1 MIILGVNYFFH
12 DSSACI
18 IKDGELL
25 IALEEERFTRQKH
38 TYAFPERAI
47 QKCLEFAGISAG
59 EVDHVAVS
67 IKPQKHALKK
77 ILYGIKLGTK
87 VAPFIRHELTG
98 ALIKQWRLRKWYKTF
113 SAKKPPLHFVEHH
126 ISHIAGSYYISPYD
140 KAALLSLDGSGEWST
155 LFSGI
160 AEGLK
165 IEKFSETM
173 FPHSLG
179 SFYEAATEFCG
190 FRPNYDEGKTMGLAP
205 MGNPDRF
212 YAEVDKLITVKA
224 DGQVVLDLS
233 YFTFQN
239 AGHRRCGDKF
249 YKTFG
254 QPRKRDHREPFEQH
268 HLDVAA
274 AFQRVLE
281 DKVLQICTSLYEK
294 TKADYIVLAG
304 GVALNSVM
312 NGRIVRETPFKD
324 AYIMPAAGDNG
335 TSIGAAYYVYH
346 QVLGATDRHHHSS
359 PYVGNDYSN
368 EQVESILKE
377 SKLKYRKSDNVCKE
391 AAALLREGNILGWYQ
406 GRMEIGPRAL
416 GNRSILADPSLP
428 GMKDK
433 INAEVK
439 HREAYRPFAPSV
451 LAEAR
456 LDFFESEVEAPFMLK
471 VCDVREDKKDVIPAI
486 THVDGSARIQTVR
499 QETNP
504 RYHELLSEF
513 GQLSGIPVLLN
524 TSFNVMGEPIVESP
538 VDALRCFFTTGL
550 DVLVI
555 NDFIISK

>member
-1 MIILGVNYFFH
+1 MIILGINYFFH

-18 IKDGELL
+18 IRDGELV
-25 IALEEERFTRQKH
+25 IALEEERFSRQKH

-47 QKCLEFAGISAG
+47 QKCLEFANIRAAD
-59 EVDHVAVS
+59 VDHIAVS
-67 IKPQKHALKK
+67 IKPRKHAFKK
-77 ILYGIKLGTK
+77 IIYGLQLGVK
-87 VAPFIRHELTG
+87 VGPFLAHELSGT
-98 ALIKQWRLRKWYKTF
+98 LLKQKRLNNWYKNF
-113 SAKKPPLHFVEHH
+113 SVKKPPLHFIEHH
-126 ISHIAGSYYISPYD
+126 LSHIAGSYYISPYD
-140 KAALLSLDGSGEWST
+140 KAALLSIDGSGEWST
-155 LFSGI
+155 LFSGV
-160 AEGLK
+160 ANGLE
-165 IEKFSETM
+165 ITKFSETM

-190 FRPNYDEGKTMGLAP
+190 FKPNYDEGKTMGLAP
-205 MGNPDRF
+205 MGNPERF
-212 YAEVDKLITVKA
+212 YAEVEKMVQVTA
-224 DGQVVLDLS
+224 TGQIELDLS
-233 YFTFQN
+233 YFAFQN
-239 AGHRRCGDKF
+239 SGKRRCSDKF
-249 YKTFG
+249 YAVFG
-254 QPRKRDHREPFEQH
+254 QPRKQNHREPFGQH
-268 HLDVAA
+268 HLDIAA

-281 DKVLQICTSLYEK
+281 EKVLQLANMLYTK

-346 QVLGATDRHHHSS
+346 HILGAKERSYHNS
-359 PYVGNDYSN
+359 PYVGNEYSN
-368 EQVESILKE
+368 EQVESVLKE
-377 SKLKYRKSDNVCKE
+377 SKLKYRKSANICQE
-391 AAALLREGNILGWYQ
+391 AARMLREGNILGWFQ

-456 LDFFESEVEAPFMLK
+456 LDFFKSEVEAPFMLK
-471 VCDVREDKKDVIPAI
+471 VCDVREDKKDIIPAI

-499 QETNP
+499 KDTNP

-513 GQLSGIPVLLN
+513 GRLSGVPVLLN
-524 TSFNVMGEPIVESP
+524 TSFNIMGEPIVESP

-555 NDFIISK
+555 NDFIIEK